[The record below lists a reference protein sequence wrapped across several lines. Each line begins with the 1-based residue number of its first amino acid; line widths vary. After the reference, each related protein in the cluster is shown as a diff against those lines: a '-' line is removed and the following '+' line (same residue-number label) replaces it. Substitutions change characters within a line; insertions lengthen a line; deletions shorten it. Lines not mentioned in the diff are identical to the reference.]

1 MTPGREARLA
11 ELVSAVARQALA
23 DRGVRRVALVDDGT
37 PEAALAARLLAPLGE
52 GAVARLRAEGAEVE
66 PLLHSLAPIHGEARV
81 AREVAG
87 LRARLEPGVL
97 PAAPENKTAL
107 LLGGGLPPEPF
118 LPLGD
123 LWAGEVA
130 ELAGGWSAPAEVR
143 SLAEAAG
150 GVGPL
155 DAALRG
161 VVDRRDPAALE
172 ALPEAVREKVRRL
185 LARGRADRLF
195 PRLVPKLGHR
205 TLGVDLFE

>member
-1 MTPGREARLA
+1 MTPAREARLA
-11 ELVSAVARQALA
+11 EVVCAVARQALA
-23 DRGVRRVALVDDGT
+23 DRGVQRVALVDDGS

-52 GAVARLRAEGAEVE
+52 GVVARVRAEGAGVE
-66 PLLHSLAPIHGEARV
+66 PLLQTLAPIHGAERA

-87 LRARLEPGVL
+87 LRARLEPGAL

-107 LLGGGLPPEPF
+107 LLGGPLPAEPF

-150 GVGPL
+150 GIGAL

-161 VVDRRDPAALE
+161 VVERRDPAALG
-172 ALPEAVREKVRRL
+172 ALPEAAREEALRL
-185 LARGRADRLF
+185 LARGRAGRLF
-195 PRLVPKLGHR
+195 PVLVPKLGHR